1 MHMINTGYLDGKEKD
16 NLRMIFDALDE
27 EKDGN
32 IQLEEFVVQFRQKFD
47 IKVELPVMEQIM
59 K

>member
-1 MHMINTGYLDGKEKD
+1 MINTGYLDQKEKD

-32 IQLEEFVVQFRQKFD
+32 I
-47 IKVELPVMEQIM
+47 
-59 K
+59 